1 MPIQPI
7 DSRRLYE
14 QVADQIGDLIRGG
27 EFLPGQRLP
36 AERDLSKT
44 LGVSRPVVREA
55 MIALEI
61 AGLVEVRTGSG
72 AFVREPR
79 PDETAPVNAGHSP
92 SDILNARMLIEGE
105 IAALAA
111 SSASPDDVATLA
123 GLIDQMAREHEAG
136 RPWSAADLGFHVA
149 IALASGNAALASM
162 VERLWQEQHAPVF
175 SILSERVRL
184 QENWPATLQ
193 DHTAIL
199 AAIRSRKPEAA
210 RETMRA
216 HLRQVLDVM
225 IGEAHGDGIGRERQ
239 GRDGEPDAGAA

>member
-1 MPIQPI
+1 MPIQPV

-27 EFLPGQRLP
+27 EFLPGRRLP
-36 AERDLSKT
+36 AERDLAKT

-61 AGLVEVRTGSG
+61 AGLVEVRTGAG

-79 PDETAPVNAGHSP
+79 AEPAAPVNAGHSP
-92 SDILNARMLIEGE
+92 SDILTARMLIEGE

-111 SSASPDDVATLA
+111 VNASPADFEAMA
-123 GLIDQMAREHEAG
+123 GLIDQMARDHEAG

-149 IALASGNAALASM
+149 IAFATGNAALASV

-175 SILSERVRL
+175 SILSERAHL
-184 QENWPATLQ
+184 QENWPATLSG
-193 DHTAIL
+193 HRAIL
-199 AAIRSRKPEAA
+199 AAIRARKPKAA
-210 RETMRA
+210 RDRMRD

-225 IGEAHGDGIGRERQ
+225 TGDGVARETH
-239 GRDGEPDAGAA
+239 RDEERLDAVETP